1 MSAIIALFIVG
12 AVLLAAEVFVP
23 GAILGI
29 FAALALLAGVVLSFM
44 DYGSQG
50 GWTAIAAALALAGG
64 TLWFEFKI
72 LPKTAWGRRL
82 FLKAEITGASQAPLA
97 ERDTVVGQAGVA
109 DTTLAPTGYV
119 TVAGKRY
126 EAYSRSGLIA
136 KGEALRVVE
145 LDNFRLIVQK
155 TSNSLNL

>member
-1 MSAIIALFIVG
+1 MNAILMFFVAG

-29 FAALALLAGVVLSFM
+29 FAALSLLIGVVLAFV
-44 DYGSQG
+44 DYGSAG
-50 GWTAIAAALALAGG
+50 GWIAIAAALGLTAV
-64 TLWFEFKI
+64 TLWFEFVI
-72 LPKTAWGRRL
+72 LPKTALGRRL

-136 KGEALRVVE
+136 KGEPLSVVG

-155 TSNSLNL
+155 V

>member
-1 MSAIIALFIVG
+1 MNNILMFFIAG

-29 FAALALLAGVVLSFM
+29 FAAIALLIGVILAFV
-44 DYGSQG
+44 DYGSTG
-50 GWTAIAAALALAGG
+50 GWIAIAAALALGV

-72 LPKTAWGRRL
+72 LPKTALGKKL
-82 FLKAEITGASQAPLA
+82 FLKAEISGASQAPLA

-155 TSNSLNL
+155 NS

>member
-1 MSAIIALFIVG
+1 MSAIIMLFVAG

-29 FAALALLAGVVLSFM
+29 FAALALLAGVVLSFL

-50 GWTAIAAALALAGG
+50 GWLAIAAALALTCV

-72 LPKTAWGRRL
+72 LPKTALGRRL
-82 FLKAEITGASQAPLA
+82 FLKAEIMGASQAPLA
-97 ERDTVVGQAGVA
+97 ERDAVVGQDGVA
-109 DTTLAPTGYV
+109 DTTLAPTGYI

-136 KGEALRVVE
+136 KGEALRVTG

-155 TSNSLNL
+155 NS

>member
-1 MSAIIALFIVG
+1 MSVIMVLFIAG

-23 GAILGI
+23 GAVLGV
-29 FAALALLAGVVLSFM
+29 FAALAMLAGVVLAFVEH
-44 DYGSQG
+44 GPAG
-50 GWTAIAAALALAGG
+50 GWTAIGAALALTAA

-72 LPKTAWGRRL
+72 LPKTSLGRRL
-82 FLKAEITGASQAPLA
+82 FLKAEIKGASQPPLA
-97 ERDTVVGQAGVA
+97 EHNAVVGQAGVA

-119 TVAGKRY
+119 VIAGKRY

-136 KGEALRVVE
+136 KGEALSVVG

-155 TSNSLNL
+155 N

>member
-1 MSAIIALFIVG
+1 MSAITTLFIAG

-29 FAALALLAGVVLSFM
+29 FAAIALLAGVVLAFV
-44 DYGSQG
+44 DHGSAG
-50 GWTAIAAALALAGG
+50 GWIAIAAALGLAAF
-64 TLWFEFKI
+64 TLWFEFII
-72 LPKTAWGRRL
+72 LPKTALGRRL
-82 FLKAEITGASQAPLA
+82 FLHAEIKGASQPALA
-97 ERDTVVGQAGVA
+97 ERDTVLGRDGVA
-109 DTTLAPTGYV
+109 DTVLAPSGYV
-119 TVAGKRY
+119 VVAGKRY

-155 TSNSLNL
+155 N

>member
-1 MSAIIALFIVG
+1 MNVILMLFIAG

-23 GAILGI
+23 GGVLGVL
-29 FAALALLAGVVLSFM
+29 AALALLAGVVLSFI
-44 DYGSQG
+44 DYGSTG
-50 GWTAIAAALALAGG
+50 GWIAIGAALALTGI
-64 TLWFEFKI
+64 TLWFEFMI
-72 LPKTAWGRRL
+72 LPKTALGRRL

-97 ERDTVVGQAGVA
+97 ERETVVGQAGVA

-155 TSNSLNL
+155 N

>member
-1 MSAIIALFIVG
+1 MNAILMFFIAG

-29 FAALALLAGVVLSFM
+29 FAAISLLVGVVLSFVE
-44 DYGSQG
+44 YGSTG
-50 GWTAIAAALALAGG
+50 GWIAVAAALGLTAI
-64 TLWFEFKI
+64 TLWFEFKV
-72 LPKTAWGRRL
+72 LPKTALGRRL
-82 FLKAEITGASQAPLA
+82 FLKAEVTGASQAPLA
-97 ERDTVVGQAGVA
+97 KRETVLGQDGVA

-155 TSNSLNL
+155 NS

>member
-1 MSAIIALFIVG
+1 MNAILMLFIAG

-23 GAILGI
+23 GGVLGVL
-29 FAALALLAGVVLSFM
+29 AALALLAGVVLSFI
-44 DYGSQG
+44 DYGSAG
-50 GWTAIAAALALAGG
+50 GWIAIGAALALTGI
-64 TLWFEFKI
+64 TLWFEFMI
-72 LPKTAWGRRL
+72 LPKTALGRRL
-82 FLKAEITGASQAPLA
+82 FLKAAITGASQAPLA
-97 ERDTVVGQAGVA
+97 ERETVVGQAGVA

-155 TSNSLNL
+155 N

>member
-1 MSAIIALFIVG
+1 MNAIVILFIAG

-29 FAALALLAGVVLSFM
+29 FAALALLAGVVLAFIEH
-44 DYGSQG
+44 GSAG
-50 GWTAIAAALALAGG
+50 GWTAIAAALGLTAV

-72 LPKTAWGRRL
+72 LPKTALGRRL

-97 ERDTVVGQAGVA
+97 ERDTVVGRDGVA

-136 KGEALRVVE
+136 KGEPLRVVG
-145 LDNFRLIVQK
+145 LDNFRLIVK
-155 TSNSLNL
+155 KNSQHP